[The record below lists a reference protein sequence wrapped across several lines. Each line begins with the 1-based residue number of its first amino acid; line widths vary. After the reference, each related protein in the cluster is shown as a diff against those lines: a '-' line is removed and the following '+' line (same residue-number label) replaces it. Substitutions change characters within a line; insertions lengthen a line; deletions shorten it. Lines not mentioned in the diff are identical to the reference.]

1 MALNHGSTTLLMAL
15 GRRTLPL
22 LFIQVVVT
30 AIFCMFVQNF
40 DLSLGSRGAMDR
52 GDVRTLVP
60 EGGESLLLAILVV
73 SVNALFSIGTVV
85 LQHSDSKS
93 LRVGLPIHVYLLPL
107 TFRRMA
113 TVHMVYGVVA
123 VGLVTWIAA
132 ALAARFLSGAF
143 ASWQPAVLAMTVY
156 AIAQAWAL
164 VFGGR
169 RRPVGALV
177 GFVACGAGLILAMRN
192 ETVVGVVSSVPGVA
206 AGVGVLVVGIILLE
220 ISIRLGR
227 ENRFRAFE
235 GASDMLSDGS
245 GVKTRKPFSS
255 AYWTQAW
262 YEWRTT
268 GWVLPCLVVSIL
280 ALYFV
285 VVPLFTG
292 LFVASTDTR
301 DPLGEG
307 FATRFAMQWANNQH
321 IMVTGIL
328 SSAGGAGV
336 LTGAYLFLVSG
347 EWRQKSTFL
356 RTRPLR
362 TDQLAWVR
370 LTVLFSSTA
379 CATAILMVTYGVINI
394 VLQGIDPQFDYLLH
408 QRVGF
413 EHIHDYFVV
422 AFFAGTLFMIMWTGL
437 WIVNAS
443 FGLSVFGALS
453 VVGMLLT
460 ALLIRSSD
468 LAGDHIAFYYIQR
481 APVWLAAALW
491 IMASITMYRRA
502 YSDRVI
508 PSGARR
514 WAGVLWVS
522 YTVPFLYY
530 GMGIRY
536 YATILDENG
545 NILHGVRVT
554 DLNLVAPEGI
564 PLTHPVDWVLW
575 AGLSLFP
582 ILPFVTLPYRLNE
595 MRHD

>member
-1 MALNHGSTTLLMAL
+1 MAVNHGSTTLLMAL

-22 LFIQVVVT
+22 LLVQIVVST
-30 AIFCMFVQNF
+30 LFCVFVQDV

-60 EGGESLLLAILVV
+60 EGGESLLLTILVV

-85 LQHSDSKS
+85 LQHSDSRR

-113 TVHMVYGVVA
+113 TVHMAYGVVA
-123 VGLVTWIAA
+123 VGLVTWIAS
-132 ALAARFLSGAF
+132 ALATRFLSGTF
-143 ASWQPAVLAMTVY
+143 ASWKPAVLAMTVY
-156 AIAQAWAL
+156 VTAQAWAL

-169 RRPVGALV
+169 HRPVGALV
-177 GFVACGAGLILAMRN
+177 GFVACGACLILAMRN
-192 ETVVGVVSSVPGVA
+192 ESVVGVVTSVPGMVA
-206 AGVGVLVVGIILLE
+206 FAGALVVGLVLLE
-220 ISIRLGR
+220 ISIRMGR

-235 GASDMLSDGS
+235 GASDMLSG
-245 GVKTRKPFSS
+245 GGGLKKRKPFSS

-301 DPLGEG
+301 DPLGDG
-307 FATRFAMQWANNQH
+307 FAARFVMQWANNQH
-321 IMVTGIL
+321 IIVTGIL

-356 RTRPLR
+356 RTRPLA

-370 LTVLFSSTA
+370 LTVLFFSTA
-379 CATAILMVTYGVINI
+379 CATAILMATYGVVNV
-394 VLQGIDPQFDYLLH
+394 VLKGMDPQFDYLLH

-413 EHIHDYFVV
+413 EHIHEYFVV

-443 FGLSVFGALS
+443 LGISGFGALS

-468 LAGDHIAFYYIQR
+468 LAGNHIVFYYIQR
-481 APVWLAAALW
+481 APVWLAAVLW
-491 IMASITMYRRA
+491 VMASLAMYRRA
-502 YSDRVI
+502 YSDHVI
-508 PSGARR
+508 PRGARR
-514 WAGVLWVS
+514 WAGALWIS

-530 GMGIRY
+530 GLGIRY

-554 DLNLVAPEGI
+554 DLNLVAPAGI